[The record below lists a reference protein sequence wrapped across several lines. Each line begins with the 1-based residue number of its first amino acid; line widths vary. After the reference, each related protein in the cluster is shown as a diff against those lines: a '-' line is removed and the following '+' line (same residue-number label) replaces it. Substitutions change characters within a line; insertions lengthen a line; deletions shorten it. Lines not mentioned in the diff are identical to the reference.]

1 VTRKP
6 ASADAGF
13 FVRAWDVLLPP
24 PPPGQRH
31 GRGFKNNPHDQEFFM
46 CSIFGIFGLQPGDD
60 LQALRRQ
67 ALDCSQRQRHRGPDW
82 SGVYVDDGAILVH
95 ERLAIVDPAGGSQP
109 LLSADGHLA
118 LAVNGEIYNH
128 RELKQQLTQPYAF
141 QTGSDCEVINALYR
155 EDAPAALLNRL
166 NGIFAFALWDKATGR
181 VLIARDPMGVC
192 PLYWGH
198 DQQGRLRVASEMK
211 SLADSC
217 ADVAQ
222 FPPGHYYDSV
232 SGELLQYYRKPWR
245 DYAAVQGVQVS
256 KQELR
261 EAFER
266 AVHRQLMTDVPY
278 GVLLS
283 GGLDSS
289 LVAAVAARF
298 ARKRIEDNDEA
309 EAWWPRLHSFAIGL
323 KGSPDLAAA
332 AIAAES
338 LGTVHHGFEYT
349 FEEGLDALPE
359 VIRHIETYDVTTIR
373 ASTPMFL
380 LARRIKAMG
389 VKMVLSGEGSDEIFG
404 GYLYFHKAPNAREFH
419 EELIRKLDA
428 LYNYDCLRANKSM
441 MAWGVEPRVPFLDVE
456 FLDVAMRMDAQYKM
470 IDKTSG
476 GATRMEKGVLREAFE
491 GYLPDSILWRQKEQ
505 FSDGVGYGWIDGLKA
520 HAEAQV
526 SDRELAAADKR
537 FPVNP
542 PQTKEAYYYRTLFE
556 RVFPTPAA
564 AETVPGG
571 KSIAC
576 SSPAAIAWDASFANA
591 ADPSGRAVAGV
602 HAQALGA

>member
-1 VTRKP
+1 
-6 ASADAGF
+6 
-13 FVRAWDVLLPP
+13 
-24 PPPGQRH
+24 
-31 GRGFKNNPHDQEFFM
+31 M

-60 LQALRRQ
+60 IQALRRQ
-67 ALDCSQRQRHRGPDW
+67 SLDRSQRQRHRGPDW
-82 SGVYVDDGAILVH
+82 SGVYLDGGAILVH

-109 LLSADGHLA
+109 LLSGDRQLA

-128 RELKQQLTQPYAF
+128 KQLKGELTGDYAF
-141 QTGSDCEVINALYR
+141 QTESDCEVINALYL
-155 EDAPAALLNRL
+155 EDEPASFLNRL
-166 NGIFAFALWDKATGR
+166 NGIFAFALWDVAKGR
-181 VLIARDPMGVC
+181 AIIARDPLGVC

-198 DQQGRLRVASEMK
+198 DKEGRLRVASEMK
-211 SLADSC
+211 SLVDEC

-222 FPPGHYYDSV
+222 FPPGHWYDTAT
-232 SGELLQYYRKPWR
+232 GELTKYYARPWR
-245 DYAAVQGVQVS
+245 DYDAVEGVEVS
-256 KQELR
+256 LQELR
-261 EAFER
+261 EAFEA

-289 LVAAVAARF
+289 LVAAVAARY
-298 ARKRIEDNDEA
+298 ARHRIEDGDKT

-332 AIAAES
+332 EIAAAA

-441 MAWGVEPRVPFLDVE
+441 MAWGVEPRVPFLDRE
-456 FLDVAMRMDAQYKM
+456 FLDVAMRIDAKYKMVDKARSDAQ
-470 IDKTSG
+470 
-476 GATRMEKGVLREAFE
+476 RMEKGILRQAFD
-491 GYLPDSILWRQKEQ
+491 GHLPESILWRQKEQ

-537 FPVNP
+537 FPFNP
-542 PQTKEAYYYRTLFE
+542 PQTKEAYFYRSVFE
-556 RVFPTPAA
+556 RFYPTPAA

-576 SSPAAIAWDASFANA
+576 SSPAAIAWDASFATM

-602 HAQALGA
+602 HNESIESAGALAG

>member
-1 VTRKP
+1 
-6 ASADAGF
+6 
-13 FVRAWDVLLPP
+13 
-24 PPPGQRH
+24 
-31 GRGFKNNPHDQEFFM
+31 M

-60 LQALRRQ
+60 LQVLRQ
-67 ALDCSQRQRHRGPDW
+67 QSLEHSQRQRHRGPDW
-82 SGVYVDDGAILVH
+82 SGVHLDEGAILVH

-109 LLSADGHLA
+109 LLSEDGQLV

-128 RELKQQLTQPYAF
+128 VALKAELKQAYAF

-155 EDAPAALLNRL
+155 EDQPASFLNRL
-166 NGIFAFALWDKATGR
+166 NGIFAFALWDKSKGR
-181 VLIARDPMGVC
+181 AIIARDPVGVC

-198 DQQGRLRVASEMK
+198 DREGRLRVASEMK
-211 SLADSC
+211 SLADTC

-222 FPPGHYYDSV
+222 FPPGHWYDTST
-232 SGELLQYYRKPWR
+232 GELKKYYERPWR
-245 DYAAVQGVQVS
+245 DYGAVEGVEVS
-256 KQELR
+256 LQELR
-261 EAFER
+261 EAFEA

-289 LVAAVAARF
+289 LVAAVAARY
-298 ARKRIEDNDEA
+298 ARHRIEDGDKT

-332 AIAAES
+332 KVAAEM

-441 MAWGVEPRVPFLDVE
+441 MAWGVEPRVPFLDRE
-456 FLDVAMRMDAQYKM
+456 FLDVAMRMDAKFKM
-470 IDKTSG
+470 IDKSG
-476 GATRMEKGVLREAFE
+476 VDKSRGDAQRMEKGVLRAAFD

-520 HAEAQV
+520 HAEKQV

-542 PQTKEAYYYRTLFE
+542 PQTKEAYYYRSLFE
-556 RVFPTPAA
+556 RFYPSPAA

-576 SSPAAIAWDASFANA
+576 SSPAAIAWDASFAKM

-602 HAQALGA
+602 HEAAL

>member
-1 VTRKP
+1 
-6 ASADAGF
+6 
-13 FVRAWDVLLPP
+13 
-24 PPPGQRH
+24 
-31 GRGFKNNPHDQEFFM
+31 M

-60 LQALRRQ
+60 PAALRQQ
-67 ALDCSQRQRHRGPDW
+67 ALDRSRRQRHRGPDW
-82 SGVYVDDGAILVH
+82 SGVHQDEGAILVH

-109 LLSADGHLA
+109 LLSGDGALV

-128 RELKQQLTQPYAF
+128 VALKDELAGPYAF
-141 QTGSDCEVINALYR
+141 QTGSDCEVINALYADGAGG
-155 EDAPAALLNRL
+155 EAGGEPGAFLERL
-166 NGIFAFALWDKATGR
+166 NGIFAFALWDRARGR
-181 VLIARDPMGVC
+181 VLIARDPVGVV

-198 DQQGRLRVASEMK
+198 DREGRLRVASEMK
-211 SLADSC
+211 ALADDC

-222 FPPGHYYDSV
+222 FPPGHWYDSALDDG
-232 SGELLQYYRKPWR
+232 SGASSALRRYYRRPWR
-245 DYAAVQGVQVS
+245 EYDAVAGVEVS
-256 KQELR
+256 PSELR
-261 EAFER
+261 EAFEA

-289 LVAAVAARF
+289 LVAAVAARY
-298 ARKRIEDNDEA
+298 ARHRVEDGDRT
-309 EAWWPRLHSFAIGL
+309 EAWWPRLLSFAIGL
-323 KGSPDLAAA
+323 SGSPDLAAA
-332 AIAAES
+332 RIAADA

-389 VKMVLSGEGSDEIFG
+389 VKMVLSGEGSDEVFG
-404 GYLYFHKAPNAREFH
+404 GYLYFHKAPDAREFH
-419 EELIRKLDA
+419 EELVRKLDA
-428 LYNYDCLRANKSM
+428 LHHYDCLRANKSM
-441 MAWGVEPRVPFLDVE
+441 MAWGVEPRVPFLDRA
-456 FLDVAMRMDAQYKM
+456 FLDVAMRMDATRKM
-470 IDKTSG
+470 VRKG
-476 GATRMEKGVLREAFE
+476 GDGPQRMEKGVLRAAFE
-491 GYLPDSILWRQKEQ
+491 GALPDQILWRQKEQ

-520 HAEAQV
+520 HAQALV
-526 SDRELAAADKR
+526 SDRELAAADRR

-542 PQTKEAYYYRTLFE
+542 PQTKDAYWYRSVFE
-556 RVFPTPAA
+556 RFYPGPAA

-576 SSPAAIAWDASFANA
+576 SSPAAIAWDAAFAGA

-602 HAQALGA
+602 HHAVA

>member
-1 VTRKP
+1 
-6 ASADAGF
+6 
-13 FVRAWDVLLPP
+13 
-24 PPPGQRH
+24 
-31 GRGFKNNPHDQEFFM
+31 M

-109 LLSADGHLA
+109 LLSDDGQLA

-128 RELKQQLTQPYAF
+128 RELKKQLTRPYAF

-155 EDAPAALLNRL
+155 ETTPAELLNRL
-166 NGIFAFALWDKATGR
+166 NGIFAFALWDKAAGR

-198 DQQGRLRVASEMK
+198 DSQGRLRVASEMK

-222 FPPGHYYDSV
+222 FPPGHYYDSA
-232 SGELLQYYRKPWR
+232 SGQLQQYYRKPWR

-298 ARKRIEDNDEA
+298 ARKRIEDNDQA

-332 AIAAES
+332 AIAGEA

-470 IDKTSG
+470 IDRTSS
-476 GATRMEKGVLREAFE
+476 GAIRMEKGVLREAFE

-556 RVFPTPAA
+556 RAFPTPAA